1 MRCCDMKFGQIANPI
16 PIPITRWM
24 NHPPRA
30 GLVPRSSAPLERRQQ
45 QKGLV
50 QLELGGEPAQRG
62 EGQRPQ
68 VQPRRRI
75 GHQTAKYEIFPR
87 SGGFNREGEIRQL
100 KLDTKLNQKCVQ

>member
-1 MRCCDMKFGQIANPI
+1 MGESSA
-16 PIPITRWM
+16 
-24 NHPPRA
+24 A
-30 GLVPRSSAPLERRQQ
+30 GLVPRSSAPLLERRQQ

-50 QLELGGEPAQRG
+50 QLELGGEPDHRG

-87 SGGFNREGEIRQL
+87 SGGLNREGEIRQL
-100 KLDTKLNQKCVQ
+100 KLDTKLNKICVQ